1 MDFNRALDLYKAYI
15 ALEKNLSSASLESYT
30 LDLESFIRF
39 CATQGSGS
47 ITIPEQ
53 LLEEYVQQLSE
64 GEYEAT
70 SIARH
75 VSSLRNFYSFL
86 NSHGYIDYNPAS
98 LLDSPKISRYLPV
111 CLTHDEVH
119 SLFDAIDK
127 SKKGGLRDLVL
138 LELLYSGGLRISEA
152 ITLPL
157 SHIDQE
163 EGLLQ
168 VIGKGNKTRLVPLGQ
183 GPMNIL
189 FEYITE
195 FRPALNPKTD
205 TVLLNLR
212 GAPLSR
218 MGAWKIIQK
227 HSVHLDKNISP
238 HTLRHSYATHMLEGG
253 IDLRVLQELL
263 GHSDITTTQI
273 YTHLNNDYIK
283 EVHGQFHPRNRS

>member
-1 MDFNRALDLYKAYI
+1 MDFIRALDLYKAYI
-15 ALEKNLSSASLESYT
+15 ALEKNLSPASLESYT

-39 CATQGSGS
+39 CATQGTGT
-47 ITIPEQ
+47 ITIPEC
-53 LLEEYVQQLSE
+53 LLEEYIQQLSE
-64 GEYEAT
+64 REYEAT

-75 VSSLRNFYSFL
+75 ASSLRNFYSFL
-86 NSHGYIDYNPAS
+86 NSHGYIDHNPTA

-111 CLTHDEVH
+111 CLTHDEI
-119 SLFDAIDK
+119 SSIFDTIDK
-127 SKKGGLRDLVL
+127 TKKGALRDLVL
-138 LELLYSGGLRISEA
+138 FELLYSGGLRISEA

-157 SHIDQE
+157 AHIDQE

-168 VIGKGNKTRLVPLGQ
+168 VVGKGNKTRLVPLGQ
-183 GPMNIL
+183 GPMNTL
-189 FEYITE
+189 MEYITE
-195 FRPALNPKTD
+195 FRPSLKPNTD
-205 TVLLNLR
+205 IALLNLR

-218 MGAWKIIQK
+218 MGAWKIVQK
-227 HSVHLDKNISP
+227 HSAHLDKKISP

-283 EVHGQFHPRNRS
+283 EVHGQFHPRSRS